1 MARVVVVATSSVDRS
16 ILAGHLEVDD
26 ELFVVVPA
34 VEQSRLAWL
43 TNDESDARERGAC
56 GRRVHRR
63 RRTTARACRRRQA
76 RRTEPGRSRR
86 DRRASS
92 RSDHRRNPGRRR
104 RDMARGRRARPSTR
118 PDRRR
123 AGNAHRYLIPRAEA
137 GQARRV
143 IRSLCVR
150 CRRLPQLPFARGLVA
165 QGIEHRFPKP
175 GVGGSSPPG
184 AIPTRLTTRIPHD

>member
-1 MARVVVVATSSVDRS
+1 MTRPSSSDSVFDREFPHHPSQNGSGRLTGAPSGYWLRMARVVVVATSSVDRS
-16 ILAGHLEVDD
+16 VLAGHLEPDD

-43 TNDESDARERGAC
+43 TNDESDCTGRGTG

-63 RRTTARACRRRQA
+63 RRTTRSARRRRQA

-92 RSDHRRNPGRRR
+92 GSDHRRNPGRRR

-123 AGNAHRYLIPRAEA
+123 TGDARRDLKPRTEA

-143 IRSLCVR
+143 ESSHPR
-150 CRRLPQLPFARGLVA
+150 CRNPCKSA
-165 QGIEHRFPKP
+165 
-175 GVGGSSPPG
+175 
-184 AIPTRLTTRIPHD
+184 